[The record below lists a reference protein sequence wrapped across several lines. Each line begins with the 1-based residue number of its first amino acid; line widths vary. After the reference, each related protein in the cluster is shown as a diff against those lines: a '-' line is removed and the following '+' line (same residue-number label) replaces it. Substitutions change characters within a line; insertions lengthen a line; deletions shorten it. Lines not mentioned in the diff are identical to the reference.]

1 MPTRISVVLVEEAK
15 VRGTDYSVSPGVDQ
29 DPRLLPGASSPA
41 SVTVGEG
48 GRISPC
54 VVGTLSPSDPDS
66 VGPVGACGTLSPSES
81 VDVGLVGPYGTLS
94 PSDSDGPVGPY
105 GTLFP

>member
-1 MPTRISVVLVEEAK
+1 MPSRISVVLVEEAK
-15 VRGTDYSVSPGVDQ
+15 VRGTEYSVSPGVDQ

-48 GRISPC
+48 GRIYPC
-54 VVGTLSPSDPDS
+54 VVVDS